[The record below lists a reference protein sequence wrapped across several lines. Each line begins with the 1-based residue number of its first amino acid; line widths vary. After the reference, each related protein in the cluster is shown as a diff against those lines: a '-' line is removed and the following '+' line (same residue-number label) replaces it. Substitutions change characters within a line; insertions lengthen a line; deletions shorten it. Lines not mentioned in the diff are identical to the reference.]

1 MTDMPPIAA
10 DAPTPYGSPI
20 SFADARAVADAAEAE
35 ARRRG
40 WPVVIA
46 VVDGGGHLAV
56 LYRRDQ
62 SNLGSIE
69 VAQGKALT
77 AVRFRRPTRVFEQG
91 VADGGSGLRFLNI
104 PGMVP
109 LEGGLPLLRNGHI
122 VGAIGVSGM
131 SSPQDAEIAAIGAAA
146 LPTAQ

>member
-1 MTDMPPIAA
+1 MADFPPFAA
-10 DAPTPYGSPI
+10 DAPTPYGPPI
-20 SFADARAVADAAEAE
+20 SFDDAHVVATAAATE

-46 VVDGGGHLAV
+46 VVDSAGHLAV
-56 LYRRDQ
+56 LYRLDQ

-77 AVRFRRPTRVFEQG
+77 AVKFRRPTRVFEQG
-91 VADGGSGLRFLNI
+91 IADGGAGLRFLNI

-109 LEGGLPLLRNGHI
+109 LEGGLPLLRDGRI
-122 VGAIGVSGM
+122 VGAVGVSGM
-131 SSPQDAEIAAIGAAA
+131 SSPQDAEIAAIGVAA
-146 LPTAQ
+146 LP